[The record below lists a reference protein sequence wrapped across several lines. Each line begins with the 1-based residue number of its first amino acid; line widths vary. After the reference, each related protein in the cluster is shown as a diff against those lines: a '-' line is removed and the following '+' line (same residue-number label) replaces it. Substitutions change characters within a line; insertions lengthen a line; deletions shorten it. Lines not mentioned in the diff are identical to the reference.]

1 VLIAVMCAL
10 VLFLGACSSS
20 SLKTHQTASPPLS
33 IAIKT
38 FTFSPTPLSTKAG
51 ESVTWTNND
60 QILHT
65 ATSGVP
71 GAPSSIFEGQMDG
84 PGKTFRFTFMVP
96 GRYPYFCSRHNGM
109 LGEIVV
115 GS

>member
-1 VLIAVMCAL
+1 M
-10 VLFLGACSSS
+10 
-20 SLKTHQTASPPLS
+20 
-33 IAIKT
+33 
-38 FTFSPTPLSTKAG
+38 FSPTPLSINVG
-51 ESVTWTNND
+51 QSVTWTNND

-65 ATSGVP
+65 ATSGAP
-71 GAPSSIFEGQMDG
+71 GSTTPIFDGQMDG
-84 PGKTFRFTFMVP
+84 QGKTFRFTFTSP